1 MNSQRAFPAYQPM
14 HADFENLI
22 RQNFAAQPMMRTID
36 ATMETVEAGA
46 VAIRLPFHER
56 LTQQNGYLHAGVV
69 TTVLDT
75 ACGYAAF
82 TLAPPGA
89 NILSVEFKVNLLSPS
104 QGDSFLATARVLKAG
119 NTLTICEG
127 ELTAFERDRGS
138 KLVAVMTATMIA
150 TRATA

>member
-1 MNSQRAFPAYQPM
+1 MNSQRAFPVYEPM

-22 RQNFAAQPMMRTID
+22 RQNFAAQPMMKTIG
-36 ATMETVEAGA
+36 ATIETVEPGA
-46 VAIRLPFHER
+46 VVIRLPFHDH

-82 TLAPPGA
+82 TLAPEGS

-104 QGDSFLATARVLKAG
+104 RGDSFLATARVLKAG
-119 NTLTICEG
+119 KTLTICEG
-127 ELTAFERDRGS
+127 ELSAFEADRDS

-150 TRATA
+150 QRSKD